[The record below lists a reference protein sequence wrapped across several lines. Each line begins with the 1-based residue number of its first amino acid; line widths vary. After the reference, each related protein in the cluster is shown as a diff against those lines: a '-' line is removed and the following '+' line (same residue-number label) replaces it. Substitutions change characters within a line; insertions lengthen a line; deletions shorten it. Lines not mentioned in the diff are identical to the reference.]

1 MNEAMDGP
9 RLDQDQFREV
19 VRHPKAHASI
29 LGQYRIGEY
38 AGVVALDRLLGELE
52 PDARLRRAM
61 EIHRR
66 DEARHTAVFTDW
78 MRRLGVEPPVLPT
91 DVEAYFSTNEEEHR
105 KQRAMVD
112 ALPADIRRIVIFAGI
127 NAVERLAWNQFGI
140 HLACLDSPEDREL
153 LQSVITE
160 EKFHLN
166 YVEAELERQMKGEH
180 GAIVTAALDE
190 SHKRFMRFDEV
201 RRNETRSAI
210 EQILGGGATS

>member
-1 MNEAMDGP
+1 MSETMDGP
-9 RLDQDQFREV
+9 RFDPQQFREV
-19 VRHPKAHASI
+19 VRNPKAHASI

-38 AGVVALDRLLGELE
+38 AGVVALDRLLGDVA

-91 DVEAYFSTNEEEHR
+91 DVEAYFSTSEEEHR
-105 KQRAMVD
+105 TQRAAID
-112 ALPADIRRIVIFAGI
+112 ALPPDIRRIVVFAGI

-140 HLACLDSPEDREL
+140 HLACLDRRDDREL
-153 LQSVITE
+153 LESVIAE

-166 YVEAELERQMKGEH
+166 YVEAELERQQKGEH
-180 GAIVTAALDE
+180 GQIVAAALDE
-190 SHKRFMRFDEV
+190 ARARFQRFDEM
-201 RRNETRSAI
+201 RRNETRQNV
-210 EQILGGGATS
+210 ERILGGTAS